1 MAGYILRR
9 LLSAALTLFFV
20 VTLTFFLMHAVPGG
34 PFLGEK
40 NLRPEII
47 ESLNRKFGL
56 DKPVHEQYINYLG
69 NLLRLDLGPSMAHL
83 GLTVNQIIARTFPV
97 SAKLGAVSILLALLF
112 GIPMGVLAALKR
124 GKWQDHTVMFIATLG
139 IAVPMFVVA
148 TVGMIVFGVKLK
160 WLPTIGLKS
169 ARHYILPAFALSF
182 FPMSF
187 IARLMRSSMLD
198 VISQDYIRTARA
210 KGLSRAVVIYKHA
223 LKNSIL
229 PIVTYLGPLTAG
241 IMTGSFVVEKV
252 FTIPGLGRYF
262 VESINS
268 RDYSVIMGVTIFY
281 AFLLIVMNLIVDVAY
296 VFIDP
301 RIKLEK

>member
-1 MAGYILRR
+1 MLGYIVRR
-9 LLSAALTLFFV
+9 AISALVTLFFV

-34 PFLGEK
+34 PFVGEK

-56 DKPVHEQYINYLG
+56 DKPIHEQYVNYLL
-69 NLLRLDLGPSMAHL
+69 NLLKFDLGPSTRHL
-83 GLTVNQIIARTFPV
+83 GTTVNEIIGRTFPV
-97 SAKLGAVSILLALLF
+97 SAKLGGISIIIALLF
-112 GIPMGVLAALKR
+112 GIPMGILAALKQN
-124 GKWQDHTVMFIATLG
+124 KWQDRAVMFIATLG
-139 IAVPMFVVA
+139 IAVPMFVIA
-148 TVGMIVFGVKLK
+148 TVGMIIFGVKLK

-169 ARHYILPAFALSF
+169 AKHYILPAFALSF

-198 VISQDYIRTARA
+198 VINQDYIRTARS
-210 KGLSRAVVIYKHA
+210 KGLSKSAVIFKHA

-229 PIVTYLGPLTAG
+229 PVVTYLGPLTAN
-241 IMTGSFVVEKV
+241 ILTGSFVVEKI

-262 VESINS
+262 VESINN
-268 RDYSVIMGVTIFY
+268 RDYSVIMGVTVFY
-281 AFLLIVMNLIVDVAY
+281 SFLLILMNLLVDLAY